1 MQKRVYFKRLIS
13 LLVVIIF
20 VLPFLVSCSTA
31 AGQGEVEELIQEDQ
45 DAGGQQ
51 GADAQPTDST
61 EVDPAETAAYLAC
74 PYDGAMIEANI
85 KRPLAVIIE
94 NSSDARP
101 QSGYQHACVV
111 FEMVAEG
118 GITRTLAIF
127 GHDSAEVVGP
137 IRSARPYFVEIV
149 KGYDAL
155 FSHWGGSDQAYQLIA
170 NLGIPDLDQMSK
182 DIGNA
187 TYWRDGSRIAPHNG
201 YSSTQKLYELAG
213 KWKYSLE
220 GGLSSFEF
228 KDDANPS
235 EFGAYSEVSLLFS
248 SKMYNVTYRFDSSSN
263 EYLRFVGDIPH
274 IDRETGEQIAV
285 KNVVA
290 LISDIANSGDGAGH
304 MIIRT
309 TGQGKAFVFRDGNLV
324 EGTWERKSVNEPF
337 KLLDKDGNPIPLNRG
352 PVWVGVL
359 ASEQAVVY

>member
-1 MQKRVYFKRLIS
+1 LQKKLFIKKSVPLFFVIV
-13 LLVVIIF
+13 LVI
-20 VLPFLVSCSTA
+20 PFLVACGAVAS
-31 AGQGEVEELIQEDQ
+31 QDEVVELIPEQGQ
-45 DAGGQQ
+45 DASSNQ
-51 GADAQPTDST
+51 GTNIQPAAST
-61 EVDPAETAAYLAC
+61 EAASFLC
-74 PYDGAMIEANI
+74 PYDGVATGGAVG
-85 KRPLAVIIE
+85 RPLTVIIE

-101 QSGYQHACVV
+101 QSGYQHACIV

-127 GHDSAEVVGP
+127 GHDNAEIVGP

-170 NLGIPDLDQMSK
+170 SLGIPDLDQMGK

-187 TYWRDGSRIAPHNG
+187 TYWRDSSRIAPHNG
-201 YSSTQKLYELAG
+201 YSSTQKLYELAA

-220 GGLSSFEF
+220 GGSRSFEF
-228 KDDANPS
+228 KDDGKSS
-235 EFGAYSEVSLLFS
+235 ELGAYSEISLLFS
-248 SKMYNVTYRFDSSSN
+248 SKSYNVTYKFDSSRN
-263 EYLRFVGDIPH
+263 EYLRFIGDTPH

-290 LISDIANSGDGAGH
+290 LISDIANSGDSAGH
-304 MIIRT
+304 MVIRT
-309 TGQGKAFVFRDGNLV
+309 TGQGKAFVFLDGNLI
-324 EGTWERKSVNEPF
+324 EGTWERNSVNEPY
-337 KLLDKDGNPIPLNRG
+337 KLLDKDGNPILLNRG
-352 PVWVGVL
+352 PIWVGVL